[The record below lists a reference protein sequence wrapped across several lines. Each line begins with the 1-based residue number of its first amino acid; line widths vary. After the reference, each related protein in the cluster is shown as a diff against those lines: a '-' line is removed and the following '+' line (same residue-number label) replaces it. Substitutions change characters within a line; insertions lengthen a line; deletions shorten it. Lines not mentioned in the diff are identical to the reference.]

1 MNLHFGK
8 HAGPRWAHGEG
19 WGTVTDYYAC
29 HRSRGAPDATWVGGR
44 TAEGDGSK
52 AGGFE
57 ATGACGRLFKPLNG
71 RTAALR
77 ARGSLGLRGGGLA
90 EPRPLE
96 GGPGLPR
103 HRVEHGR
110 PGVTLVGAVLRS
122 NNENLTARWGS
133 GRSCSNICHKSLHLL
148 PAAGLWL

>member
-8 HAGPRWAHGEG
+8 LAGPRWAPGEG
-19 WGTVTDYYAC
+19 RGTVTDYHAC

-57 ATGACGRLFKPLNG
+57 ATGAWRP
-71 RTAALR
+71 ALQAPEREDCCFR
-77 ARGSLGLRGGGLA
+77 ARGSLGLRAGAGGAQAPGGG
-90 EPRPLE
+90 PRPASA
-96 GGPGLPR
+96 PCR
-103 HRVEHGR
+103 ARKAR
-110 PGVTLVGAVLRS
+110 RTLVGAVLRS
-122 NNENLTARWGS
+122 NNENLTAGWGS